1 MSKPR
6 VFHSKTRT
14 FDPWGLRYRASETTD
29 WFPSWGEA
37 YSHACTWARI
47 SHVLRENSTKES

>member
-14 FDPWGLRYRASETTD
+14 LTPWGLRYRSSETTD
-29 WFPSWGEA
+29 WFPTWGEA
-37 YSHACTWARI
+37 LERALVWARV
-47 SHVLRENSTKES
+47 SHVAAQSIPKEP

>member
-14 FDPWGLRYRASETTD
+14 HTPWGLRYRASETTD
-29 WFPSWGEA
+29 WFPTWRDA
-37 YSHACTWARI
+37 VDRALVWARV
-47 SHVLRENSTKES
+47 SHVTRKEVQS